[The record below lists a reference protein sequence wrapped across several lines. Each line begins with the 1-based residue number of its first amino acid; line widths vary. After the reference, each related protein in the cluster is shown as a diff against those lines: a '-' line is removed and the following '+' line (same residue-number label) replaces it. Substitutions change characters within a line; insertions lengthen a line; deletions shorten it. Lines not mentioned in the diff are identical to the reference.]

1 MQEYMKKFSIEDV
14 QLYREQDEDP
24 DFAYVELWAL
34 AEGNNSHRN
43 PFSKEVLE
51 RDAHTFKGKFI
62 VAKYDKFQNDTEGH
76 ELDEIII
83 GYVPPNEELDFK
95 NKEVDGVEKEF
106 VVAKGVLSKIYAK
119 EVVDLFR
126 TNNGRTVSCEFSC
139 ATQYEENEYGKAID
153 ENGLEMDVDNPVLSY
168 HIHGITV
175 LGLKYN
181 PSVAGTEIKVKQFAE
196 KCEQQSLKQFAEER
210 KEKLKLVSH
219 PMDKSKGA
227 VDMGDWNGD
236 KAKNDL
242 LKEKNFKTL
251 AKSVCLLLEDG
262 WEERKK
268 GALKYPV
275 MNLKDGKWVYN
286 AEGLSSARAYGEQH
300 DPSVADKAISI
311 QKRLGLYKDD
321 KEDTMSSEKKF
332 AIDIGNLWSTIYD
345 ILVTKYPDNDYGS
358 IYRIEGIYEEGAQ
371 KFAIIYRKNETT
383 MYRLDINIENDNIVL
398 GEDIVEVEK
407 TYVEQG
413 NVKKFS
419 DENIDSKYKL
429 FNDAEKD
436 VIMEEKKQN
445 KEMAQ
450 DNKEEQPK
458 EMGCDGEMK
467 EMSDDV
473 SKDDDKDDEQED
485 KEDDDDKEKKFSL
498 DAYVDQVAML
508 AMLENETEDNKKL
521 ADEVMKQMSAN
532 EIVEKFIQ
540 MAKENAELKIE
551 KEKSDKEKRDKKFSA
566 IMASVKEDLDAK
578 LFSELSEEGKYLTL
592 EQIVAFENKVKA
604 FAYEATKNNQRK
616 EDDGIMRFAGVDNSQ
631 NNQDSQDVFDRLSKM

>member
-1 MQEYMKKFSIEDV
+1 MKEYMKKFSIEDV

-51 RDAHTFKGKFI
+51 RDADTFKGKFI
-62 VAKYDKFQNDTEGH
+62 VAKYNKFEKDTEAH
-76 ELDEIII
+76 SLNQSIL
-83 GYVPPNEELDFK
+83 GYVPPNEEIEFK
-95 NKEVDGVEKEF
+95 TKEVGGIEKEF
-106 VVAKGVLSKIYAK
+106 VVVKGLLSKIYAK

-153 ENGLEMDVDNPVLSY
+153 ENGLELDVDNPILSY
-168 HIHGITV
+168 HIHGITI

-251 AKSVCLLLEDG
+251 AKSVCLLLEDD
-262 WEERKK
+262 WKERKK

-311 QKRLGLYKDD
+311 QKRLGLYN
-321 KEDTMSSEKKF
+321 KEDRE
-332 AIDIGNLWSTIYD
+332 
-345 ILVTKYPDNDYGS
+345 DNM
-358 IYRIEGIYEEGAQ
+358 E
-371 KFAIIYRKNETT
+371 
-383 MYRLDINIENDNIVL
+383 
-398 GEDIVEVEK
+398 
-407 TYVEQG
+407 
-413 NVKKFS
+413 
-419 DENIDSKYKL
+419 
-429 FNDAEKD
+429 
-436 VIMEEKKQN
+436 EEKKLSESESKDTEKDIVMEEPKEEET

-450 DNKEEQPK
+450 EDNKEEQPK
-458 EMGCDGEMK
+458 EMGCDGETK
-467 EMSDDV
+467 EMSDED

-485 KEDDDDKEKKFSL
+485 KEDDDDNQEKKFSL

-532 EIVEKFIQ
+532 EIVEKFVQ

-578 LFSELSEEGKYLTL
+578 LFSELSEEGKDLTL
-592 EQIVAFENKVKA
+592 EQLGAFENKVKA

>member
-1 MQEYMKKFSIEDV
+1 MKEYMKKFSIEDV

-51 RDAHTFKGKFI
+51 RDADTFKGKFI
-62 VAKYDKFQNDTEGH
+62 VAKYNKFEKDTEAH
-76 ELDEIII
+76 SLNQSIL
-83 GYVPPNEELDFK
+83 GYVPPNEEIEFK
-95 NKEVDGVEKEF
+95 TKEVDGIEKEF
-106 VVAKGVLSKIYAK
+106 VVVKGLLSKIYAK

-153 ENGLEMDVDNPVLSY
+153 ENGLELDVDNPILSY
-168 HIHGITV
+168 HIHGITI

-210 KEKLKLVSH
+210 KEQLKLVSH
-219 PMDKSKGA
+219 PIDKSKES

-311 QKRLGLYKDD
+311 QKRLGLYNKED
-321 KEDTMSSEKKF
+321 KEDNME
-332 AIDIGNLWSTIYD
+332 
-345 ILVTKYPDNDYGS
+345 
-358 IYRIEGIYEEGAQ
+358 
-371 KFAIIYRKNETT
+371 
-383 MYRLDINIENDNIVL
+383 
-398 GEDIVEVEK
+398 
-407 TYVEQG
+407 
-413 NVKKFS
+413 
-419 DENIDSKYKL
+419 
-429 FNDAEKD
+429 
-436 VIMEEKKQN
+436 EEKKLSESESKDTEKDIVMEEPKEEET

-450 DNKEEQPK
+450 EDNKEEQPK
-458 EMGCDGEMK
+458 EMGCDGETK
-467 EMSDDV
+467 EMSDED

-485 KEDDDDKEKKFSL
+485 KEDDDDNQEKKFSL

-508 AMLENETEDNKKL
+508 AMLENETEENKKL

-532 EIVEKFIQ
+532 EIVEKFVQ

-578 LFSELSEEGKYLTL
+578 LFSELSEEGKDLTL
-592 EQIVAFENKVKA
+592 EQLGAFENKVKA

-616 EDDGIMRFAGVDNSQ
+616 EDNGIMRFAGVDNSL
-631 NNQDSQDVFDRLSKM
+631 NNQDGQDVFDRLSKM

>member
-1 MQEYMKKFSIEDV
+1 MNKNIKTFSIDDV
-14 QLYREQDEDP
+14 RLYREQNEDP
-24 DFAYVELWAL
+24 DFAMVEIYAL
-34 AEGNNSHRN
+34 AEGLNSHRN
-43 PFSKEVLE
+43 PFSREVLE
-51 RDAHTFKGKFI
+51 RDADTFKGKFI
-62 VAKYDKFQNDTEGH
+62 IAKYNKFEKDTEAH
-76 ELDEIII
+76 SLNQSIL
-83 GYVPPNEELDFK
+83 GYVPPNEEIEFK
-95 NKEVDGVEKEF
+95 TKEVDGIEKEF
-106 VVAKGVLSKIYAK
+106 VVVKGLLSKIYAK

-153 ENGLEMDVDNPVLSY
+153 ENGLELDVDNPILSY
-168 HIHGITV
+168 HIHGITI

-219 PMDKSKGA
+219 PIDKSKES

-268 GALKYPV
+268 DALKYPV

-311 QKRLGLYKDD
+311 QKRLGLYNKED
-321 KEDTMSSEKKF
+321 KEDNME
-332 AIDIGNLWSTIYD
+332 
-345 ILVTKYPDNDYGS
+345 
-358 IYRIEGIYEEGAQ
+358 
-371 KFAIIYRKNETT
+371 
-383 MYRLDINIENDNIVL
+383 
-398 GEDIVEVEK
+398 
-407 TYVEQG
+407 
-413 NVKKFS
+413 
-419 DENIDSKYKL
+419 
-429 FNDAEKD
+429 
-436 VIMEEKKQN
+436 EEKKLSESESKDTEKDIVMEESKEEET

-450 DNKEEQPK
+450 EDNKEEQPK
-458 EMGCDGEMK
+458 EMGCDGETK
-467 EMSDDV
+467 EMSDED

-485 KEDDDDKEKKFSL
+485 KEDDDDNQEKKFSL

-508 AMLENETEDNKKL
+508 AMLENETEENKKL

-532 EIVEKFIQ
+532 EIVEKFVQ

-578 LFSELSEEGKYLTL
+578 LFSELSEEGKDLTL
-592 EQIVAFENKVKA
+592 EQLGAFENKVKA

-616 EDDGIMRFAGVDNSQ
+616 EDDGIMRFAGVDNSL
-631 NNQDSQDVFDRLSKM
+631 NNQDGQDVFDRLSKM

>member
-1 MQEYMKKFSIEDV
+1 MQEYMKKFSVEDV
-14 QLYREQDEDP
+14 QLYREQNEDP
-24 DFAYVELWAL
+24 DFAYVEIWAL

-51 RDAHTFKGKFI
+51 RDAYTFKGKFV
-62 VAKYDKFQNDTEGH
+62 VAKYNKFEKDTEAH
-76 ELDEIII
+76 TLNQSIL
-83 GYVPPNEELDFK
+83 GYVPPNEEIEFK
-95 NKEVDGVEKEF
+95 TKEVDGVEKEF
-106 VVAKGVLSKIYAK
+106 VVVKGVLSKIYAK

-139 ATQYEENEYGKAID
+139 ATQYEENEYGRAID
-153 ENGLEMDVDNPVLSY
+153 ENGLELDIDNPVLKY
-168 HIHGITV
+168 HIHGITI

-262 WEERKK
+262 WEEKKK

-311 QKRLGLYKDD
+311 QKRLGLYNKED
-321 KEDTMSSEKKF
+321 KEDNME
-332 AIDIGNLWSTIYD
+332 
-345 ILVTKYPDNDYGS
+345 
-358 IYRIEGIYEEGAQ
+358 
-371 KFAIIYRKNETT
+371 
-383 MYRLDINIENDNIVL
+383 
-398 GEDIVEVEK
+398 
-407 TYVEQG
+407 
-413 NVKKFS
+413 
-419 DENIDSKYKL
+419 
-429 FNDAEKD
+429 
-436 VIMEEKKQN
+436 EEKKLSESESKDTEKDIVMEEPKEEET

-450 DNKEEQPK
+450 EDNKEEQPK
-458 EMGCDGEMK
+458 EMGCDGETK
-467 EMSDDV
+467 EMSDED

-485 KEDDDDKEKKFSL
+485 KEDDDDNQEKKFSL

-508 AMLENETEDNKKL
+508 AMLENETEENKKL

-532 EIVEKFIQ
+532 EIVEKFVQ

-578 LFSELSEEGKYLTL
+578 LFSELSEEGKDLTL
-592 EQIVAFENKVKA
+592 EQLGAFENKVKA

-616 EDDGIMRFAGVDNSQ
+616 EDDGIMRFAGVDNSL

>member
-1 MQEYMKKFSIEDV
+1 MKEYMKKFSIEDV

-51 RDAHTFKGKFI
+51 RDADTFKGKFI
-62 VAKYDKFQNDTEGH
+62 VAKYNKFEKDTEAH
-76 ELDEIII
+76 SLNQSIL
-83 GYVPPNEELDFK
+83 GYVPPNEEIEFK
-95 NKEVDGVEKEF
+95 TKEVDGIEKEF
-106 VVAKGVLSKIYAK
+106 VVVKGLLSKIYAK

-153 ENGLEMDVDNPVLSY
+153 ENGLELDVDNPILSY
-168 HIHGITV
+168 HIHGITI

-196 KCEQQSLKQFAEER
+196 QCEQQSLKQFAEER
-210 KEKLKLVSH
+210 KEQLKLVSH
-219 PMDKSKGA
+219 PIDKSKES

-311 QKRLGLYKDD
+311 QKRLGLYNKED
-321 KEDTMSSEKKF
+321 KEDNME
-332 AIDIGNLWSTIYD
+332 
-345 ILVTKYPDNDYGS
+345 
-358 IYRIEGIYEEGAQ
+358 
-371 KFAIIYRKNETT
+371 
-383 MYRLDINIENDNIVL
+383 
-398 GEDIVEVEK
+398 
-407 TYVEQG
+407 
-413 NVKKFS
+413 
-419 DENIDSKYKL
+419 
-429 FNDAEKD
+429 
-436 VIMEEKKQN
+436 EEKKLSESESKDTEKDIVMEEPKEEET

-450 DNKEEQPK
+450 EDNKEEQPK
-458 EMGCDGEMK
+458 EMGCDGETK
-467 EMSDDV
+467 EMSDED

-485 KEDDDDKEKKFSL
+485 KEDDDDNQEKKFSL

-508 AMLENETEDNKKL
+508 AMLENETEENKKL

-532 EIVEKFIQ
+532 EIVEKFVQ

-578 LFSELSEEGKYLTL
+578 LFSELSEEGKDLTL
-592 EQIVAFENKVKA
+592 EQLGAFENKVKA

-616 EDDGIMRFAGVDNSQ
+616 EDDGIMRFAGVDNSL

>member
-1 MQEYMKKFSIEDV
+1 MQEYMKKFSVEDV
-14 QLYREQDEDP
+14 QLYREQNEDP

-83 GYVPPNEELDFK
+83 GYVPPNEELEFK

-139 ATQYEENEYGKAID
+139 ATQYEENEYGRAID
-153 ENGLEMDVDNPVLSY
+153 DNGLEMDVDNPVLSY

-219 PMDKSKGA
+219 SIDKSKES

-311 QKRLGLYKDD
+311 QKRLGLYN
-321 KEDTMSSEKKF
+321 KEDRE
-332 AIDIGNLWSTIYD
+332 
-345 ILVTKYPDNDYGS
+345 DNM
-358 IYRIEGIYEEGAQ
+358 E
-371 KFAIIYRKNETT
+371 
-383 MYRLDINIENDNIVL
+383 
-398 GEDIVEVEK
+398 
-407 TYVEQG
+407 
-413 NVKKFS
+413 
-419 DENIDSKYKL
+419 
-429 FNDAEKD
+429 
-436 VIMEEKKQN
+436 EEKKLSESESKDTEKDIVMEEQPTVEE

-450 DNKEEQPK
+450 EDNKEEQPK
-458 EMGCDGEMK
+458 EMDCDGEMK
-467 EMSDDV
+467 EMSDDD

-485 KEDDDDKEKKFSL
+485 KEDDDDNQEKKFSL

-532 EIVEKFIQ
+532 EIVEKFVQ

-578 LFSELSEEGKYLTL
+578 LFSELSEEGKDLTL
-592 EQIVAFENKVKA
+592 EQLGAFENKVKA

>member
-51 RDAHTFKGKFI
+51 RDADTFKGKFI
-62 VAKYDKFQNDTEGH
+62 VAKYDKFKGDVEGH
-76 ELDEIII
+76 ELDESII
-83 GYVPPNEELDFK
+83 GYVPPNEEVEFK

-106 VVAKGVLSKIYAK
+106 AVVKGLLSKVYAK

-153 ENGLEMDVDNPVLSY
+153 ENGLELDVDNPVLKY

-175 LGLKYN
+175 LGLRLS
-181 PSVAGTEIKVKQFAE
+181 PSVKGTEIKVKQFAE

-219 PMDKSKGA
+219 PIDKSKES

-300 DPSVADKAISI
+300 DPSIADKAISI
-311 QKRLGLYKDD
+311 QKRLGLYNKED
-321 KEDTMSSEKKF
+321 KEDNMSSEKKF
-332 AIDIGNLWSTIYD
+332 AIDIDNLCSAIYN
-345 ILVTKYPDNDYGS
+345 ILEEKYPSNNYGS
-358 IYRIEGIYEEGAQ
+358 IYRIEGIYEEGTQ
-371 KFAIIYRKNETT
+371 KFVIIYKKDETI
-383 MYRLDINIENDNIVL
+383 MYKLDITIDENDNVVL
-398 GEDIVEVEK
+398 GEDMVEVKK
-407 TYVEQG
+407 TYIEQD

-419 DENIDSKYKL
+419 DENIDSKYRL
-429 FNDAEKD
+429 FNDTEKD
-436 VIMEEKKQN
+436 VIMEKEQG
-445 KEMAQ
+445 KEMVQ
-450 DNKEEQPK
+450 DNKEEVSEKEK
-458 EMGCDGEMK
+458 EM
-467 EMSDDV
+467 
-473 SKDDDKDDEQED
+473 DDEESKEEKPQE
-485 KEDDDDKEKKFSL
+485 EEKKFSL

-508 AMLENETEDNKKL
+508 AMLENETEENKKL

-578 LFSELSEEGKYLTL
+578 LFSELSEEGKDLTL
-592 EQIVAFENKVKA
+592 EQLGAFENKVKA

>member
-1 MQEYMKKFSIEDV
+1 MKEYMKKFSIEDV

-51 RDAHTFKGKFI
+51 RDADTFKGKFI
-62 VAKYDKFQNDTEGH
+62 VAKYDKFKGDVEGH
-76 ELDEIII
+76 ELDESII
-83 GYVPPNEELDFK
+83 GYVPPNEEVEFK

-106 VVAKGVLSKIYAK
+106 AVVKGLLSKVYAK

-126 TNNGRTVSCEFSC
+126 TNNSRTVSCEFSC
-139 ATQYEENEYGKAID
+139 VTQYEENEYGRAID
-153 ENGLEMDVDNPVLSY
+153 ENGLELDVDNPVLGY
-168 HIHGITV
+168 HIFGITV
-175 LGLKYN
+175 LGLTLK

-242 LKEKNFKTL
+242 LKEKNFKIL

-262 WEERKK
+262 WEEKKK

-311 QKRLGLYKDD
+311 QKRLGLYNKED
-321 KEDTMSSEKKF
+321 KEDNME
-332 AIDIGNLWSTIYD
+332 
-345 ILVTKYPDNDYGS
+345 
-358 IYRIEGIYEEGAQ
+358 
-371 KFAIIYRKNETT
+371 
-383 MYRLDINIENDNIVL
+383 
-398 GEDIVEVEK
+398 
-407 TYVEQG
+407 
-413 NVKKFS
+413 
-419 DENIDSKYKL
+419 
-429 FNDAEKD
+429 
-436 VIMEEKKQN
+436 EEKKLSESESKDTEKDIVMEEPKEEET

-450 DNKEEQPK
+450 EDNKEEQPK
-458 EMGCDGEMK
+458 EMGCGDETK
-467 EMSDDV
+467 EMSDED

-485 KEDDDDKEKKFSL
+485 KEDDDDNQEKKFSL

-508 AMLENETEDNKKL
+508 AMLENETEENKKL
-521 ADEVMKQMSAN
+521 ADEVMRQMSAN
-532 EIVEKFIQ
+532 EIVEKFVQ

-578 LFSELSEEGKYLTL
+578 LFSELSEEGKDLTL
-592 EQIVAFENKVKA
+592 EQLGAFENKVKA

-616 EDDGIMRFAGVDNSQ
+616 EDDGIMRFAGVDNSL
-631 NNQDSQDVFDRLSKM
+631 NNQDGQDVFDRLSKM

>member
-1 MQEYMKKFSIEDV
+1 M
-14 QLYREQDEDP
+14 
-24 DFAYVELWAL
+24 
-34 AEGNNSHRN
+34 
-43 PFSKEVLE
+43 
-51 RDAHTFKGKFI
+51 
-62 VAKYDKFQNDTEGH
+62 
-76 ELDEIII
+76 
-83 GYVPPNEELDFK
+83 
-95 NKEVDGVEKEF
+95 
-106 VVAKGVLSKIYAK
+106 
-119 EVVDLFR
+119 
-126 TNNGRTVSCEFSC
+126 
-139 ATQYEENEYGKAID
+139 
-153 ENGLEMDVDNPVLSY
+153 
-168 HIHGITV
+168 
-175 LGLKYN
+175 
-181 PSVAGTEIKVKQFAE
+181 
-196 KCEQQSLKQFAEER
+196 
-210 KEKLKLVSH
+210 VSH
-219 PMDKSKGA
+219 PMDKSKGS

-242 LKEKNFKTL
+242 LKEKNFKTV

-311 QKRLGLYKDD
+311 QKRLGLYNKED
-321 KEDTMSSEKKF
+321 KEDNME
-332 AIDIGNLWSTIYD
+332 
-345 ILVTKYPDNDYGS
+345 
-358 IYRIEGIYEEGAQ
+358 
-371 KFAIIYRKNETT
+371 
-383 MYRLDINIENDNIVL
+383 
-398 GEDIVEVEK
+398 
-407 TYVEQG
+407 
-413 NVKKFS
+413 
-419 DENIDSKYKL
+419 
-429 FNDAEKD
+429 
-436 VIMEEKKQN
+436 EEKKLSESESKDTEKDIVMEEPKEEET

-450 DNKEEQPK
+450 EDNKEEQPK
-458 EMGCDGEMK
+458 EMGCDGETK
-467 EMSDDV
+467 EMSDDD

-578 LFSELSEEGKYLTL
+578 LFSELSEEGKDLTL
-592 EQIVAFENKVKA
+592 EQLGAFENKVKA
-604 FAYEATKNNQRK
+604 FAYEATKNKTRK

>member
-1 MQEYMKKFSIEDV
+1 MQEYMKKFSVEDV
-14 QLYREQDEDP
+14 QLYREQNEDP

-83 GYVPPNEELDFK
+83 GYVPPNEELEFK

-139 ATQYEENEYGKAID
+139 ATQYEENEYGRAID
-153 ENGLEMDVDNPVLSY
+153 ENGLELDIDNPVLKY

-219 PMDKSKGA
+219 PIDKSKES

-268 GALKYPV
+268 GALKDPV

-311 QKRLGLYKDD
+311 QKRLGLYNKED
-321 KEDTMSSEKKF
+321 KEDNME
-332 AIDIGNLWSTIYD
+332 
-345 ILVTKYPDNDYGS
+345 
-358 IYRIEGIYEEGAQ
+358 
-371 KFAIIYRKNETT
+371 
-383 MYRLDINIENDNIVL
+383 
-398 GEDIVEVEK
+398 
-407 TYVEQG
+407 
-413 NVKKFS
+413 
-419 DENIDSKYKL
+419 
-429 FNDAEKD
+429 
-436 VIMEEKKQN
+436 EEKKLSESESKDTEKDIVMEEPKEEET

-450 DNKEEQPK
+450 EDNKEEQPK
-458 EMGCDGEMK
+458 EMGCDGETK
-467 EMSDDV
+467 EMSDED

-485 KEDDDDKEKKFSL
+485 KEDDDDNQEKKFSL

-508 AMLENETEDNKKL
+508 AMLENETEENKKL

-532 EIVEKFIQ
+532 EIVEKFVQ

-578 LFSELSEEGKYLTL
+578 LFSELSEEGKDLTL
-592 EQIVAFENKVKA
+592 EQLGAFENKVKA

>member
-1 MQEYMKKFSIEDV
+1 MKEYMKKFSIEDV

-51 RDAHTFKGKFI
+51 RDADTFKGKFI
-62 VAKYDKFQNDTEGH
+62 VAKYDKFKGDVEGH
-76 ELDEIII
+76 ELDESII
-83 GYVPPNEELDFK
+83 GYVPPNEEVEFK

-106 VVAKGVLSKIYAK
+106 AVVKGLLSKVYAK

-126 TNNGRTVSCEFSC
+126 TNNSRTVSCEFSC
-139 ATQYEENEYGKAID
+139 ATQYEENEYGRAID
-153 ENGLEMDVDNPVLSY
+153 ENGLELDVDNPVLGY
-168 HIHGITV
+168 HIFGITV
-175 LGLKYN
+175 LGLSLK

-262 WEERKK
+262 WEEKKK

-311 QKRLGLYKDD
+311 QKRLGLYNKED
-321 KEDTMSSEKKF
+321 KEDNME
-332 AIDIGNLWSTIYD
+332 
-345 ILVTKYPDNDYGS
+345 
-358 IYRIEGIYEEGAQ
+358 
-371 KFAIIYRKNETT
+371 
-383 MYRLDINIENDNIVL
+383 
-398 GEDIVEVEK
+398 
-407 TYVEQG
+407 
-413 NVKKFS
+413 
-419 DENIDSKYKL
+419 
-429 FNDAEKD
+429 
-436 VIMEEKKQN
+436 EEKKLSESESKDTEKDIVMEEPKEEET

-450 DNKEEQPK
+450 EDNKEEQPK
-458 EMGCDGEMK
+458 EMGCDGETK
-467 EMSDDV
+467 EMSDDD

-485 KEDDDDKEKKFSL
+485 KEDDDDNQEKKFSL

-508 AMLENETEDNKKL
+508 AMLENETEENKKL

-532 EIVEKFIQ
+532 EIVEKFVQ

-578 LFSELSEEGKYLTL
+578 LFSELSEEGKDLTL
-592 EQIVAFENKVKA
+592 EQLGAFENKVKA

-616 EDDGIMRFAGVDNSQ
+616 EDNGIMRFAGVDNSL
-631 NNQDSQDVFDRLSKM
+631 NNQDGQDVFDRLSKM

>member
-1 MQEYMKKFSIEDV
+1 MQEYMKKFSVEDV
-14 QLYREQDEDP
+14 QLYREQNEDP

-83 GYVPPNEELDFK
+83 GYVPPNEELEFK

-139 ATQYEENEYGKAID
+139 ATQYEENEYGRAID
-153 ENGLEMDVDNPVLSY
+153 ENGLELDIDNPVLKY
-168 HIHGITV
+168 HIHGITI

-262 WEERKK
+262 WEEKKK

-311 QKRLGLYKDD
+311 QKRLGLYNKED
-321 KEDTMSSEKKF
+321 KEDNME
-332 AIDIGNLWSTIYD
+332 
-345 ILVTKYPDNDYGS
+345 
-358 IYRIEGIYEEGAQ
+358 
-371 KFAIIYRKNETT
+371 
-383 MYRLDINIENDNIVL
+383 
-398 GEDIVEVEK
+398 
-407 TYVEQG
+407 
-413 NVKKFS
+413 
-419 DENIDSKYKL
+419 
-429 FNDAEKD
+429 
-436 VIMEEKKQN
+436 EEKKLSESESKDTEKDIVMEEPKEEET

-450 DNKEEQPK
+450 EDNKEEQPK
-458 EMGCDGEMK
+458 EMGCDGETK
-467 EMSDDV
+467 EMSDDD

-485 KEDDDDKEKKFSL
+485 KEDDDDNQEKKFSL

-508 AMLENETEDNKKL
+508 AMLENETEENKKL

-532 EIVEKFIQ
+532 EIVEKFVQ

-578 LFSELSEEGKYLTL
+578 LFSELSEEGKDLTL
-592 EQIVAFENKVKA
+592 EQLGAFENKVKA

>member
-1 MQEYMKKFSIEDV
+1 MSNVLQFSINNIHEV
-14 QLYREQDEDP
+14 TTENS
-24 DFAYVELWAL
+24 
-34 AEGNNSHRN
+34 AEFCYARICVLSTRPNSHQ
-43 PFSKEVLE
+43 VLI
-51 RDAHTFKGKFI
+51 T
-62 VAKYDKFQNDTEGH
+62 
-76 ELDEIII
+76 DEILRRDGLSVRGKWIVCDYNGFDATTHTDKEKIVGIVPHNAEVEFIEEDGYTSMYVDAII
-83 GYVPPNEELDFK
+83 
-95 NKEVDGVEKEF
+95 
-106 VVAKGVLSKIYAK
+106 SKIYAK
-119 EVVDLFR
+119 EIYDMFKADNFR
-126 TNNGRTVSCEFSC
+126 NVSVEMMTND
-139 ATQYEENEYGKAID
+139 EEAL
-153 ENGLEMDVDNPVLSY
+153 ENGDIPIKGLEIV
-168 HIHGITV
+168 GITI
-175 LGLKYN
+175 LGKYIN
-181 PSVAGTEIKVKQFAE
+181 GSCPNANMSIIKFSADEAE
-196 KCEQQSLKQFAEER
+196 QYYNNKSQQSLKQFAEER

-236 KAKNDL
+236 KVKNDL

-262 WEERKK
+262 WEEKKK

-311 QKRLGLYKDD
+311 QKRLGLYN
-321 KEDTMSSEKKF
+321 KEDRE
-332 AIDIGNLWSTIYD
+332 
-345 ILVTKYPDNDYGS
+345 DNM
-358 IYRIEGIYEEGAQ
+358 E
-371 KFAIIYRKNETT
+371 
-383 MYRLDINIENDNIVL
+383 
-398 GEDIVEVEK
+398 
-407 TYVEQG
+407 
-413 NVKKFS
+413 
-419 DENIDSKYKL
+419 
-429 FNDAEKD
+429 
-436 VIMEEKKQN
+436 EEKKLSESESKDTEKDIVMEEQPTVEE

-450 DNKEEQPK
+450 EDNKEEQPK

-467 EMSDDV
+467 EMSDDD

-485 KEDDDDKEKKFSL
+485 KEDDDDNQEKKFSL

-508 AMLENETEDNKKL
+508 AMLENETEENKKL

-578 LFSELSEEGKYLTL
+578 LFSELSEEGKDLTL
-592 EQIVAFENKVKA
+592 EQLGAFENKVKA

>member
-1 MQEYMKKFSIEDV
+1 MKEYMKKFSIEDV

-51 RDAHTFKGKFI
+51 RDADTFKGKFI
-62 VAKYDKFQNDTEGH
+62 VAKYDKFKGDVEGH
-76 ELDEIII
+76 ELDESII
-83 GYVPPNEELDFK
+83 GYVPPNEEVEFK

-106 VVAKGVLSKIYAK
+106 AVVKGLLSKVYAK

-126 TNNGRTVSCEFSC
+126 TNNSRTVSCEFSC
-139 ATQYEENEYGKAID
+139 ATQYEENEYGRAID
-153 ENGLEMDVDNPVLSY
+153 ENGLELDVDNPVLGY
-168 HIHGITV
+168 HIFGITV
-175 LGLKYN
+175 LGLSLK

-196 KCEQQSLKQFAEER
+196 QCEQQSLKQFAEER
-210 KEKLKLVSH
+210 KEQLKLVSH

-262 WEERKK
+262 WEEKKK

-311 QKRLGLYKDD
+311 QKRLGLYNKED
-321 KEDTMSSEKKF
+321 KEDNME
-332 AIDIGNLWSTIYD
+332 
-345 ILVTKYPDNDYGS
+345 
-358 IYRIEGIYEEGAQ
+358 
-371 KFAIIYRKNETT
+371 
-383 MYRLDINIENDNIVL
+383 
-398 GEDIVEVEK
+398 
-407 TYVEQG
+407 
-413 NVKKFS
+413 
-419 DENIDSKYKL
+419 
-429 FNDAEKD
+429 
-436 VIMEEKKQN
+436 EEKKLSESESKDTEKDIVMEEPKEEET

-450 DNKEEQPK
+450 EDNKEEQPK
-458 EMGCDGEMK
+458 EMGCDGETK
-467 EMSDDV
+467 EMSDDD

-566 IMASVKEDLDAK
+566 IMASVKEDLGAK
-578 LFSELSEEGKYLTL
+578 LFSELSEEGKDLTL
-592 EQIVAFENKVKA
+592 EQLGAFENKVKA
-604 FAYEATKNNQRK
+604 FAYEATKNKTRK

-631 NNQDSQDVFDRLSKM
+631 NNQDGQDVFDRLSKM

>member
-14 QLYREQDEDP
+14 QLYKDQNEDP

-34 AEGNNSHRN
+34 SDGNNSHRN

-62 VAKYDKFQNDTEGH
+62 VAKYDKFQNDVEGH
-76 ELDEIII
+76 ELDESII
-83 GYVPPNEELDFK
+83 GYVPPNEEVEFK
-95 NKEVDGVEKEF
+95 NKEVEGVEKEF
-106 VVAKGVLSKIYAK
+106 VVVKGLLSKIYAK

-153 ENGLEMDVDNPVLSY
+153 ENGLELDVDNPVLKY

-175 LGLKYN
+175 LGLRLS
-181 PSVAGTEIKVKQFAE
+181 PSVKGTEIKVKQFAE

-210 KEKLKLVSH
+210 KEKLKLVLH

-262 WEERKK
+262 WKERKK

-311 QKRLGLYKDD
+311 QKRLGLYNKED
-321 KEDTMSSEKKF
+321 KEDNME
-332 AIDIGNLWSTIYD
+332 
-345 ILVTKYPDNDYGS
+345 
-358 IYRIEGIYEEGAQ
+358 
-371 KFAIIYRKNETT
+371 
-383 MYRLDINIENDNIVL
+383 
-398 GEDIVEVEK
+398 
-407 TYVEQG
+407 
-413 NVKKFS
+413 
-419 DENIDSKYKL
+419 
-429 FNDAEKD
+429 
-436 VIMEEKKQN
+436 EEKKLSESESKDTEKDIVMEEPKEEET

-450 DNKEEQPK
+450 EDNKEEQPK
-458 EMGCDGEMK
+458 EMGCDGETK
-467 EMSDDV
+467 EMSDDD

-532 EIVEKFIQ
+532 EIVEKFVQ
-540 MAKENAELKIE
+540 MAKENAELRA
-551 KEKSDKEKRDKKFSA
+551 DKEKNEREKADKKFSA
-566 IMASVKEDLDAK
+566 IMASVKEDLDSK
-578 LFSELSEEGKYLTL
+578 LFSELSEEGKDLTL
-592 EQIVAFENKVKA
+592 EQLGAFENKVKA
-604 FAYEATKNNQRK
+604 FAYEATKNKTRK

>member
-1 MQEYMKKFSIEDV
+1 M
-14 QLYREQDEDP
+14 
-24 DFAYVELWAL
+24 
-34 AEGNNSHRN
+34 
-43 PFSKEVLE
+43 
-51 RDAHTFKGKFI
+51 
-62 VAKYDKFQNDTEGH
+62 
-76 ELDEIII
+76 
-83 GYVPPNEELDFK
+83 
-95 NKEVDGVEKEF
+95 
-106 VVAKGVLSKIYAK
+106 
-119 EVVDLFR
+119 
-126 TNNGRTVSCEFSC
+126 
-139 ATQYEENEYGKAID
+139 
-153 ENGLEMDVDNPVLSY
+153 
-168 HIHGITV
+168 
-175 LGLKYN
+175 
-181 PSVAGTEIKVKQFAE
+181 
-196 KCEQQSLKQFAEER
+196 
-210 KEKLKLVSH
+210 VSH
-219 PMDKSKGA
+219 TIDKSKES

-262 WEERKK
+262 WEEKKK

-311 QKRLGLYKDD
+311 QKRLGLYNKED
-321 KEDTMSSEKKF
+321 KEDNME
-332 AIDIGNLWSTIYD
+332 
-345 ILVTKYPDNDYGS
+345 
-358 IYRIEGIYEEGAQ
+358 
-371 KFAIIYRKNETT
+371 
-383 MYRLDINIENDNIVL
+383 
-398 GEDIVEVEK
+398 
-407 TYVEQG
+407 
-413 NVKKFS
+413 
-419 DENIDSKYKL
+419 
-429 FNDAEKD
+429 
-436 VIMEEKKQN
+436 EEKKLSESESKDTEKDIVMEEPKEEET

-450 DNKEEQPK
+450 EDNKEEQPK
-458 EMGCDGEMK
+458 EMGCDGETK
-467 EMSDDV
+467 EMSDDD

-485 KEDDDDKEKKFSL
+485 KEDDDDNQEKKFSL

-578 LFSELSEEGKYLTL
+578 LFSELSEEGKDLTL
-592 EQIVAFENKVKA
+592 EQLGAFENKVKA

>member
-83 GYVPPNEELDFK
+83 GYVPPNEELEFK

-262 WEERKK
+262 WEEKKK

-300 DPSVADKAISI
+300 DPSVAEKAISI
-311 QKRLGLYKDD
+311 QKRLGLYNKED
-321 KEDTMSSEKKF
+321 KEDNME
-332 AIDIGNLWSTIYD
+332 
-345 ILVTKYPDNDYGS
+345 
-358 IYRIEGIYEEGAQ
+358 
-371 KFAIIYRKNETT
+371 
-383 MYRLDINIENDNIVL
+383 
-398 GEDIVEVEK
+398 
-407 TYVEQG
+407 
-413 NVKKFS
+413 
-419 DENIDSKYKL
+419 
-429 FNDAEKD
+429 
-436 VIMEEKKQN
+436 EEKKLSESESKDTEKDIVMEEPKEEET

-450 DNKEEQPK
+450 EDNKEEQPK
-458 EMGCDGEMK
+458 EMGCDGETK
-467 EMSDDV
+467 EMSDDD

-532 EIVEKFIQ
+532 EIVEKFVQ
-540 MAKENAELKIE
+540 MAKENAELRA
-551 KEKSDKEKRDKKFSA
+551 DKEKNEREKADKKFSA
-566 IMASVKEDLDAK
+566 IMASVKEDLGAK
-578 LFSELSEEGKYLTL
+578 LFSELSEEGKDLTL
-592 EQIVAFENKVKA
+592 EQLGAFENKVKA
-604 FAYEATKNNQRK
+604 FAYEATKNKTRK

>member
-1 MQEYMKKFSIEDV
+1 MQEYMKKFSVEDV
-14 QLYREQDEDP
+14 QLYREQNEDP

-51 RDAHTFKGKFI
+51 HDAHTFKGKFI

-83 GYVPPNEELDFK
+83 GYVPPNEELEFK

-139 ATQYEENEYGKAID
+139 ATQYEENEYGRAID
-153 ENGLEMDVDNPVLSY
+153 DNGLEMDVDNPVLSY

-210 KEKLKLVSH
+210 KEKLRLVSH

-262 WEERKK
+262 WEEKNK

-311 QKRLGLYKDD
+311 QKRLGLYNKED
-321 KEDTMSSEKKF
+321 KEDNMEEEKK
-332 AIDIGNLWSTIYD
+332 LSE
-345 ILVTKYPDNDYGS
+345 S
-358 IYRIEGIYEEGAQ
+358 E
-371 KFAIIYRKNETT
+371 
-383 MYRLDINIENDNIVL
+383 
-398 GEDIVEVEK
+398 
-407 TYVEQG
+407 
-413 NVKKFS
+413 
-419 DENIDSKYKL
+419 SK
-429 FNDAEKD
+429 DTEKD
-436 VIMEEKKQN
+436 VIMEEPKEEET

-450 DNKEEQPK
+450 EDNKEEQPK
-458 EMGCDGEMK
+458 EMGCDGETK
-467 EMSDDV
+467 EMSDED

-485 KEDDDDKEKKFSL
+485 KEDDDDNQEKKFSL

-508 AMLENETEDNKKL
+508 AMLENETEENKKL

-532 EIVEKFIQ
+532 EIVEKFVQ

-578 LFSELSEEGKYLTL
+578 LFSELSEEGKDLTL
-592 EQIVAFENKVKA
+592 EQLGAFENKVKA

-616 EDDGIMRFAGVDNSQ
+616 EDDGIMRFAGVDNSL
-631 NNQDSQDVFDRLSKM
+631 NNQDGQDVFDRLSKM

>member
-51 RDAHTFKGKFI
+51 RDADTFKGKFI
-62 VAKYDKFQNDTEGH
+62 VAKYNKFEKDTEAH
-76 ELDEIII
+76 SLNQSIL
-83 GYVPPNEELDFK
+83 GYVPPNEEIEFK
-95 NKEVDGVEKEF
+95 TKEVDGIEKEF
-106 VVAKGVLSKIYAK
+106 VVVKGLLSKIYAK

-139 ATQYEENEYGKAID
+139 ATQYDENEYGKAID
-153 ENGLEMDVDNPVLSY
+153 ENGLELDVDNPILSY
-168 HIHGITV
+168 HIHGITI
-175 LGLKYN
+175 LGLKYS
-181 PSVAGTEIKVKQFAE
+181 PSVKGTEIKVKQFAE

-262 WEERKK
+262 WEEKKK

-311 QKRLGLYKDD
+311 QKRLGLYN
-321 KEDTMSSEKKF
+321 KEDREDNMEEEKK
-332 AIDIGNLWSTIYD
+332 LSE
-345 ILVTKYPDNDYGS
+345 S
-358 IYRIEGIYEEGAQ
+358 E
-371 KFAIIYRKNETT
+371 
-383 MYRLDINIENDNIVL
+383 
-398 GEDIVEVEK
+398 
-407 TYVEQG
+407 
-413 NVKKFS
+413 
-419 DENIDSKYKL
+419 SK
-429 FNDAEKD
+429 DTEKD
-436 VIMEEKKQN
+436 VVMEEPKEEET

-450 DNKEEQPK
+450 EDNKEEQPK

-467 EMSDDV
+467 EMSDDD

-485 KEDDDDKEKKFSL
+485 KEDDDDNQEKKFSL

-508 AMLENETEDNKKL
+508 AMLENETEENKKL

-532 EIVEKFIQ
+532 EIVEKFVQ
-540 MAKENAELKIE
+540 MAKENAELRA
-551 KEKSDKEKRDKKFSA
+551 DKEKNESEKADKKFSA

-578 LFSELSEEGKYLTL
+578 LFSELSEEGKDLTL
-592 EQIVAFENKVKA
+592 EQLGAFENKVKA

-616 EDDGIMRFAGVDNSQ
+616 EDDGIMRFAGVDNSL
-631 NNQDSQDVFDRLSKM
+631 NNQHGQDVFDRLSKM

>member
-1 MQEYMKKFSIEDV
+1 MKEYVKKFSIDDV
-14 QLYREQDEDP
+14 QLYREQDENP

-43 PFSKEVLE
+43 PFNKEVLE
-51 RDAHTFKGKFI
+51 RDAETFKGKFI
-62 VAKYDKFQNDTEGH
+62 VAKYDKFSKDVEGH
-76 ELDEIII
+76 ELDEVII
-83 GYVPPNEELDFK
+83 GYVPSNEEIKFK
-95 NKEVDGVEKEF
+95 TKEVDGIEKEF
-106 VVAKGVLSKIYAK
+106 VVVKGVLSKIYAK

-139 ATQYEENEYGKAID
+139 ATQYEENEYGQALD
-153 ENGLEMDVDNPVLSY
+153 ENGIVIDVDNPILSY
-168 HIHGITV
+168 HIHGITI
-175 LGLKYN
+175 LGLRFN
-181 PSVAGTEIKVKQFAE
+181 PSVKGTEIKVKQFAE

-219 PMDKSKGA
+219 PIDKSKES

-262 WEERKK
+262 WKEKKK
-268 GALKYPV
+268 GALKYPI

-311 QKRLGLYKDD
+311 QKRLGLYNKED
-321 KEDTMSSEKKF
+321 KEDNME
-332 AIDIGNLWSTIYD
+332 
-345 ILVTKYPDNDYGS
+345 
-358 IYRIEGIYEEGAQ
+358 
-371 KFAIIYRKNETT
+371 
-383 MYRLDINIENDNIVL
+383 
-398 GEDIVEVEK
+398 
-407 TYVEQG
+407 
-413 NVKKFS
+413 
-419 DENIDSKYKL
+419 
-429 FNDAEKD
+429 
-436 VIMEEKKQN
+436 EEKKLSESESKDTEKDIVMEEPKEEET

-450 DNKEEQPK
+450 EDNKEEQPK
-458 EMGCDGEMK
+458 EMGCDGETK
-467 EMSDDV
+467 EMSDDD

-485 KEDDDDKEKKFSL
+485 KEDDDDNQEKKFSL

-508 AMLENETEDNKKL
+508 AMLENETEENKKL

-532 EIVEKFIQ
+532 EIVEKFVQ
-540 MAKENAELKIE
+540 MAKENAELKAE
-551 KEKSDKEKRDKKFSA
+551 KEKVDKEKRDKKFSA

-578 LFSELSEEGKYLTL
+578 LFSELSEEGKDLTL
-592 EQIVAFENKVKA
+592 EQLGAFENKVKA
-604 FAYEATKNNQRK
+604 FAYEATKNNIRK
-616 EDDGIMRFAGVDNSQ
+616 DNDGIMRFAGVDESL

>member
-1 MQEYMKKFSIEDV
+1 MQEYMKKFSVEDV
-14 QLYREQDEDP
+14 QLYREQNEDP

-83 GYVPPNEELDFK
+83 GYVPPNEELEFK

-139 ATQYEENEYGKAID
+139 ATQYEENEYGRAID
-153 ENGLEMDVDNPVLSY
+153 DNGLEMDVDNPVLSY

-210 KEKLKLVSH
+210 KEKLKLVLH

-311 QKRLGLYKDD
+311 QKRLGLYNKED
-321 KEDTMSSEKKF
+321 KEDNME
-332 AIDIGNLWSTIYD
+332 
-345 ILVTKYPDNDYGS
+345 
-358 IYRIEGIYEEGAQ
+358 
-371 KFAIIYRKNETT
+371 
-383 MYRLDINIENDNIVL
+383 
-398 GEDIVEVEK
+398 
-407 TYVEQG
+407 
-413 NVKKFS
+413 
-419 DENIDSKYKL
+419 
-429 FNDAEKD
+429 
-436 VIMEEKKQN
+436 EEKKLSESESKDTEKDIVMEEPKEEET

-450 DNKEEQPK
+450 EDNKEEQPK
-458 EMGCDGEMK
+458 EMGCDGETK
-467 EMSDDV
+467 EMSDDD

-532 EIVEKFIQ
+532 EIVEKFVQ
-540 MAKENAELKIE
+540 MAKENAELRA
-551 KEKSDKEKRDKKFSA
+551 DKEKNEREKADKKFSA
-566 IMASVKEDLDAK
+566 IMASVKEDLGAK
-578 LFSELSEEGKYLTL
+578 LFSELSEEGKDLTL
-592 EQIVAFENKVKA
+592 EQLGAFENKVKA
-604 FAYEATKNNQRK
+604 FAYEATKNKTRK

>member
-1 MQEYMKKFSIEDV
+1 MQEYMKKFSVEDV
-14 QLYREQDEDP
+14 QLYKEQNEDP

-34 AEGNNSHRN
+34 ADGNNSHRN

-62 VAKYDKFQNDTEGH
+62 VAKYDKFQNDVEGH
-76 ELDEIII
+76 ELDESII
-83 GYVPPNEELDFK
+83 GYVPPNEEVEFK
-95 NKEVDGVEKEF
+95 NKEVEGVEKEF
-106 VVAKGVLSKIYAK
+106 VVVKGLLSKIYAK

-153 ENGLEMDVDNPVLSY
+153 ENGLELDVDNPVLKY

-175 LGLKYN
+175 LGLRLS
-181 PSVAGTEIKVKQFAE
+181 PSVKGTEIKVKQFAE
-196 KCEQQSLKQFAEER
+196 QCEQQSLKQFAEER
-210 KEKLKLVSH
+210 KEQLKLVSH
-219 PMDKSKGA
+219 PIDKSKES

-300 DPSVADKAISI
+300 DPSVANKAISI
-311 QKRLGLYKDD
+311 QKRLGLYNKED
-321 KEDTMSSEKKF
+321 KEDNMEEEKK
-332 AIDIGNLWSTIYD
+332 LSE
-345 ILVTKYPDNDYGS
+345 S
-358 IYRIEGIYEEGAQ
+358 E
-371 KFAIIYRKNETT
+371 
-383 MYRLDINIENDNIVL
+383 
-398 GEDIVEVEK
+398 
-407 TYVEQG
+407 
-413 NVKKFS
+413 
-419 DENIDSKYKL
+419 SK
-429 FNDAEKD
+429 DTEKD
-436 VIMEEKKQN
+436 VVMEEPKEEET

-450 DNKEEQPK
+450 EDNKEEQPK

-467 EMSDDV
+467 EMSDDD

-485 KEDDDDKEKKFSL
+485 KEDDDDNQEKKFSL

-540 MAKENAELKIE
+540 MAKENSELRA
-551 KEKSDKEKRDKKFSA
+551 DKEKNEREKADKKFSA
-566 IMASVKEDLDAK
+566 IMASVKEDLGAK
-578 LFSELSEEGKYLTL
+578 LFSELSEEGKDLTL
-592 EQIVAFENKVKA
+592 EQLGAFENKVKA
-604 FAYEATKNNQRK
+604 FAYEATKNKTRK

>member
-1 MQEYMKKFSIEDV
+1 MQEYMKKFSVEDV
-14 QLYREQDEDP
+14 QLYREQNEDP

-83 GYVPPNEELDFK
+83 GYVPPNEELEFK

-139 ATQYEENEYGKAID
+139 ATQYEENEYGRAID
-153 ENGLEMDVDNPVLSY
+153 DNGLEMDVDNPVLSY

-262 WEERKK
+262 WEEKKK

-311 QKRLGLYKDD
+311 QKRLGLYNKED
-321 KEDTMSSEKKF
+321 KEDNMEEEKK
-332 AIDIGNLWSTIYD
+332 LSE
-345 ILVTKYPDNDYGS
+345 S
-358 IYRIEGIYEEGAQ
+358 E
-371 KFAIIYRKNETT
+371 
-383 MYRLDINIENDNIVL
+383 
-398 GEDIVEVEK
+398 
-407 TYVEQG
+407 
-413 NVKKFS
+413 
-419 DENIDSKYKL
+419 SK
-429 FNDAEKD
+429 DTEKD
-436 VIMEEKKQN
+436 IIMEEPKEEET

-450 DNKEEQPK
+450 EDNKEEQPK
-458 EMGCDGEMK
+458 EMGCDGETK
-467 EMSDDV
+467 EMSDDD

-485 KEDDDDKEKKFSL
+485 KEDDDDNQEKKFSL

-508 AMLENETEDNKKL
+508 AMLENETEENKKL

-532 EIVEKFIQ
+532 EIVEKFVQ

-578 LFSELSEEGKYLTL
+578 LFSELSEEGKDLTL
-592 EQIVAFENKVKA
+592 EQLGAFENKVKA
-604 FAYEATKNNQRK
+604 FAYEATKNKTRK

>member
-1 MQEYMKKFSIEDV
+1 MQEYMKKFSVEDV

-51 RDAHTFKGKFI
+51 RDADTFKGKFI
-62 VAKYDKFQNDTEGH
+62 VAKYDKFKGDVEGH
-76 ELDEIII
+76 ELDESII
-83 GYVPPNEELDFK
+83 GYVPPNEEVEFK

-106 VVAKGVLSKIYAK
+106 AVVKGLLSKVYAK

-126 TNNGRTVSCEFSC
+126 TNNSRTVSCEFSC
-139 ATQYEENEYGKAID
+139 ATQYEENEYGRAID
-153 ENGLEMDVDNPVLSY
+153 ENGLELDVDNPVLGY
-168 HIHGITV
+168 HIFGITV
-175 LGLKYN
+175 LGLSLK

-219 PMDKSKGA
+219 PIDKSKGA

-262 WEERKK
+262 WEEKKK

-311 QKRLGLYKDD
+311 QKRLGLYNKEN
-321 KEDTMSSEKKF
+321 KEDNME
-332 AIDIGNLWSTIYD
+332 
-345 ILVTKYPDNDYGS
+345 
-358 IYRIEGIYEEGAQ
+358 
-371 KFAIIYRKNETT
+371 
-383 MYRLDINIENDNIVL
+383 
-398 GEDIVEVEK
+398 
-407 TYVEQG
+407 
-413 NVKKFS
+413 
-419 DENIDSKYKL
+419 
-429 FNDAEKD
+429 
-436 VIMEEKKQN
+436 EEKKLSESESKDTEKDIVMEEPKEEET

-450 DNKEEQPK
+450 EDNKEEQPK
-458 EMGCDGEMK
+458 EMGCDGETK
-467 EMSDDV
+467 EMSDED

-508 AMLENETEDNKKL
+508 AMLENETEENKKL

-578 LFSELSEEGKYLTL
+578 LFSELSEEGKDLTL
-592 EQIVAFENKVKA
+592 EQLGAFENKVKA

-616 EDDGIMRFAGVDNSQ
+616 EDDGIMRFAGVDNSL

>member
-1 MQEYMKKFSIEDV
+1 MKEYMKKFSIEDV

-51 RDAHTFKGKFI
+51 RDADTFKGKFI
-62 VAKYDKFQNDTEGH
+62 VAKYDKFQNDVEGH
-76 ELDEIII
+76 ELDESII
-83 GYVPPNEELDFK
+83 GYVPPNEEVEFK
-95 NKEVDGVEKEF
+95 NKEVEGVEKEF
-106 VVAKGVLSKIYAK
+106 VVVKGLLSKIYAK

-139 ATQYEENEYGKAID
+139 STQYEENEYGKAID
-153 ENGLEMDVDNPVLSY
+153 ENGLELDVDNPVLKY

-175 LGLKYN
+175 LGLRLS
-181 PSVAGTEIKVKQFAE
+181 PSVKGTEIKVKQFAE
-196 KCEQQSLKQFAEER
+196 QCEQQSLKQFAEER
-210 KEKLKLVSH
+210 KEQLKLVSH
-219 PMDKSKGA
+219 PIDKSKES

-262 WEERKK
+262 WEEKKK

-300 DPSVADKAISI
+300 DPSVAEKAISI
-311 QKRLGLYKDD
+311 QKRLGLYN
-321 KEDTMSSEKKF
+321 KEDREDNMEEEKKLSESESK
-332 AIDIGNLWSTIYD
+332 DI
-345 ILVTKYPDNDYGS
+345 
-358 IYRIEGIYEEGAQ
+358 
-371 KFAIIYRKNETT
+371 
-383 MYRLDINIENDNIVL
+383 
-398 GEDIVEVEK
+398 
-407 TYVEQG
+407 
-413 NVKKFS
+413 
-419 DENIDSKYKL
+419 
-429 FNDAEKD
+429 EKD
-436 VIMEEKKQN
+436 VVMEEPKEEET

-450 DNKEEQPK
+450 EDNKEEQPK

-467 EMSDDV
+467 EMSDDD

-508 AMLENETEDNKKL
+508 AMLENETEENKKL

-532 EIVEKFIQ
+532 EIVEKFVQ

-578 LFSELSEEGKYLTL
+578 LFSELSEEGKDLTL
-592 EQIVAFENKVKA
+592 EQLGAFENKVKA
-604 FAYEATKNNQRK
+604 FAYEATKNKTRK

>member
-14 QLYREQDEDP
+14 QLYKDQNEDP

-34 AEGNNSHRN
+34 SDGNNSHRN

-62 VAKYDKFQNDTEGH
+62 VAKYDKFQNDVEGH
-76 ELDEIII
+76 ELDESII
-83 GYVPPNEELDFK
+83 GYVPPNEEVEFK
-95 NKEVDGVEKEF
+95 NKEVEGVEKEF
-106 VVAKGVLSKIYAK
+106 VVVKGLLSKIYAK

-153 ENGLEMDVDNPVLSY
+153 ENGLELDVDNPVLKY

-175 LGLKYN
+175 LGLRLS
-181 PSVAGTEIKVKQFAE
+181 PSVKGTEIKVKQFAE

-210 KEKLKLVSH
+210 KEKLKLVLH

-311 QKRLGLYKDD
+311 QKRLGLYNKED
-321 KEDTMSSEKKF
+321 KEDNME
-332 AIDIGNLWSTIYD
+332 
-345 ILVTKYPDNDYGS
+345 
-358 IYRIEGIYEEGAQ
+358 
-371 KFAIIYRKNETT
+371 
-383 MYRLDINIENDNIVL
+383 
-398 GEDIVEVEK
+398 
-407 TYVEQG
+407 
-413 NVKKFS
+413 
-419 DENIDSKYKL
+419 
-429 FNDAEKD
+429 
-436 VIMEEKKQN
+436 EEKKLSESESKDTEKDIVMEEPKEEET

-450 DNKEEQPK
+450 EDNKEEQPK
-458 EMGCDGEMK
+458 EMGCDGETK
-467 EMSDDV
+467 EMSDDD

-532 EIVEKFIQ
+532 EIVEKFVQ
-540 MAKENAELKIE
+540 MAKENAELRA
-551 KEKSDKEKRDKKFSA
+551 DKEKNERDKADKKFSA

-578 LFSELSEEGKYLTL
+578 LFSELSEEGKDLTL
-592 EQIVAFENKVKA
+592 EQLGAFENKVKA
-604 FAYEATKNNQRK
+604 FAYEATKNKTRK